1 MEEIKLEIGKHY
13 KTKDGRIIF
22 IKDGLPPI
30 NNQKDGWNGIYFGEF
45 VDGSDKIIQRF
56 LWNGKHWDYIS
67 QFSSFGYRDLNTP
80 SKDLVEEVQM

>member
-1 MEEIKLEIGKHY
+1 L
-13 KTKDGRIIF
+13 
-22 IKDGLPPI
+22 
-30 NNQKDGWNGIYFGEF
+30 YFGEF

-67 QFSSFGYRDLNTP
+67 QFSSFGYRELNTP